1 LPSPPVS
8 FADVSVSFT
17 QEEWE
22 ILAEWQK
29 ELYWDVMRENY
40 EILISLDKGLK
51 SSLEGTETL
60 MLQGCS
66 LPLIEEGTLRK
77 NFPL

>member
-1 LPSPPVS
+1 MDTSLSSPDVSLGDVTQERNTELQETLS

-17 QEEWE
+17 REEWE

-40 EILISLDKGLK
+40 EILISLGK
-51 SSLEGTETL
+51 
-60 MLQGCS
+60 
-66 LPLIEEGTLRK
+66 
-77 NFPL
+77 

>member
-1 LPSPPVS
+1 MACGQQDSPARPMS

-17 QEEWE
+17 REEWE

-40 EILISLDKGLK
+40 EILISLGK
-51 SSLEGTETL
+51 
-60 MLQGCS
+60 
-66 LPLIEEGTLRK
+66 
-77 NFPL
+77 